1 MLRLGRE
8 SGGLQN
14 FLVGTGL
21 IAIGGCLGILL
32 GSLLDA
38 PRLVMNRFYK
48 PVQTVQLEVAE
59 ETEPANALE
68 LSEYR
73 ALQEK
78 QKPVPKVALPEAPE
92 KPASKVAKAPKVAN
106 APALPV
112 VSATRVDPP
121 PSNDKPQPIE
131 RAEPES
137 GATKEALI
145 ASIKQTTPHPVPELA
160 PIPDPTPRKR
170 SKPENAPQPRQQA
183 ESPPASPARE
193 ASRSRLVVQVA
204 AYADVPT
211 ALRLVSEL
219 QQSGFDAY
227 VSPKS
232 AAGPYP
238 HRVRVRP
245 GGSQR
250 AAELAERLKGAGYS
264 VWTTRE

>member
-1 MLRLGRE
+1 MKATPMSRLSRE
-8 SGGLQN
+8 TGGLQN

-38 PRLVMNRFYK
+38 PRLVMSRFYK
-48 PVQTVQLEVAE
+48 PVQTVQLELAE
-59 ETEPANALE
+59 EAEPTNALE

-78 QKPVPKVALPEAPE
+78 QKPIPKVALPDAPE
-92 KPASKVAKAPKVAN
+92 KPVAKAEPSK
-106 APALPV
+106 PATPPLPV
-112 VSATRVDPP
+112 VSATRLATH
-121 PSNDKPQPIE
+121 STDKPEPIE
-131 RAEPES
+131 RPAEPES
-137 GATKEALI
+137 GTTKEALI

-160 PIPDPTPRKR
+160 LVPDPTPKPR
-170 SKPENAPQPRQQA
+170 SKPESALRPKPEAAP
-183 ESPPASPARE
+183 E
-193 ASRSRLVVQVA
+193 AGRSQLVVQVA

-227 VSPKS
+227 VSPRA

-250 AAELAERLKGAGYS
+250 VADLAQRLKGEGYS